1 MRAEPKPSNS
11 YSVLVSWINIG
22 PQLNDAKDNIAHFLL
37 NIPILVEIL
46 PKRQWKLSFTPG
58 LFLRTHI
65 SQRNSF
71 QFTGNETFE
80 VTAIRELFPIIV
92 IIVIIIITIII
103 IIIIR
108 IIIIMIVMAI
118 IRITKIT
125 KRNTNRQ
132 KLSLVKTA
140 KAANGD
146 PVKFMLW
153 IFFCCSLFAAYRF
166 ILQTHWNPLYH

>member
-1 MRAEPKPSNS
+1 M
-11 YSVLVSWINIG
+11 
-22 PQLNDAKDNIAHFLL
+22 NIA
-37 NIPILVEIL
+37 IQVEIL
-46 PKRQWKLSFTPG
+46 PKRQRKLSFTPG

-125 KRNTNRQ
+125 KKKHKQT
-132 KLSLVKTA
+132 
-140 KAANGD
+140 KAL
-146 PVKFMLW
+146 P
-153 IFFCCSLFAAYRF
+153 S
-166 ILQTHWNPLYH
+166 